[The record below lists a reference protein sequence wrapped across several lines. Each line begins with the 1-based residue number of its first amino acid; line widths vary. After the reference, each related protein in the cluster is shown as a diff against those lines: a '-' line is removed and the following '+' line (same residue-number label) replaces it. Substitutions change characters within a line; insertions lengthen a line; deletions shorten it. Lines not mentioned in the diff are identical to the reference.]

1 MTKSNFF
8 RHLSVTIQFIFGFI
22 LGIGLIAGVSGAII
36 FTYYQKMSVLPKK
49 PVFSQATSSE
59 SVSDLADD
67 SLDIE
72 PLSED
77 REAEAEADSIES
89 EIEEEAPPAEPELP
103 PNAYRAVVTWPQ
115 GLSLRSEPSIN
126 AGRIGGIGADATI
139 IILEDSADGK
149 WQRVRLPW
157 SQQEGWVK
165 GGNTERT
172 SY

>member
-8 RHLSVTIQFIFGFI
+8 RHLSVTIQFILGFV

-36 FTYYQKMSVLPKK
+36 LTYYQKMSVLPKK
-49 PVFSQATSSE
+49 PVFPRATSSE
-59 SVSDLADD
+59 SVSVVADD
-67 SLDIE
+67 SVDIE
-72 PLSED
+72 PSSDEI
-77 REAEAEADSIES
+77 EAEADSIES
-89 EIEEEAPPAEPELP
+89 EIEEEAPPAEPKLP

-139 IILEDSADGK
+139 IVLEDSADGK

>member
-1 MTKSNFF
+1 MTKPNFF
-8 RHLSVTIQFIFGFI
+8 RHLSVTIQFILGFI
-22 LGIGLIAGVSGAII
+22 LGIGLIAGVSGALI
-36 FTYYQKMSVLPKK
+36 FTYYQKMSILPKK
-49 PVFSQATSSE
+49 PVFQATSSE
-59 SVSDLADD
+59 SVSDLVDD
-67 SLDIE
+67 STDIE
-72 PLSED
+72 PLSE
-77 REAEAEADSIES
+77 EIEAEADSIES
-89 EIEEEAPPAEPELP
+89 EIEETSPAEPELP

-139 IILEDSADGK
+139 IVLEDSADGK